1 MACWIIEFH
10 DSTFDGLE
18 KDGTNVTLRFSA
30 AYIHES
36 NGKTALMQVL
46 AGFKRLAFTS
56 PGRPWAARFLELPCD
71 LWDGSIRLG
80 DELYQMIPIPLD
92 HSGAVEINLEQNG
105 KITVVGTDARLELVG
120 EPTFIEKFPG
130 NR

>member
-1 MACWIIEFH
+1 M
-10 DSTFDGLE
+10 
-18 KDGTNVTLRFSA
+18 TLRFSA

-36 NGKTALMQVL
+36 NGKPGLD
-46 AGFKRLAFTS
+46 AGSGWIQEARLHIAGAS
-56 PGRPWAARFLELPCD
+56 LSGEIPELPRD

-92 HSGAVEINLEQNG
+92 HYGAVEINLEQNG

-120 EPTFIEKFPG
+120 EPTFIEEFPG
-130 NR
+130 SAWG